1 MLEKIKIL
9 EKKLKVS
16 KLIKRHEDDDIYRYC
31 DDIYRYCVFSPFQA
45 NISFLNSF
53 KPEVF

>member
-31 DDIYRYCVFSPFQA
+31 DNIYRYCVFSPFQA
-45 NISFLNSF
+45 NISLLNSF